1 LSVPASG
8 PATQAMCAAE
18 TYANCW
24 KHFSHDRAEGFDQT
38 LDLQDPGSTRLRIYK
53 TQDLDSE
60 STRLRIYKTCLAYGT
75 VTQHVVS
82 TTYTTVV
89 SAKQLRAA
97 ASGIKWGRQQ

>member
-1 LSVPASG
+1 
-8 PATQAMCAAE
+8 MCAAE